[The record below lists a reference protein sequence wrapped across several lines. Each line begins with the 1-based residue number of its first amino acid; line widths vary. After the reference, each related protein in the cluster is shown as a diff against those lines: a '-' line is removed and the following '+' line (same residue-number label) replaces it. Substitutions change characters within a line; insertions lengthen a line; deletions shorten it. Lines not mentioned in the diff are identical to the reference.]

1 MENETSKPVN
11 GEELRELSRRNPE
24 LAYNFLSQNNDL
36 WNEIALNDPFDSAD
50 TLEELEPEQ
59 AGELILN
66 IPVDVSI
73 KIFES
78 FRPRAI
84 IEIVQNLSSKVV
96 EEIFSQM
103 DIEDVVDVF
112 ERSTVDEAEDLLEI
126 INKST
131 KLDINKRLAYPKDSV
146 GRLMSEEVA
155 KISTGL
161 TVKEALGELKT
172 LHTDVEDIVYVYSVD
187 KNNSLSG
194 VLSFREIVFADQD
207 QLIEDVMLTNPIYI
221 NPTADQEEAARLIK
235 QYELL
240 ALPVVDKKNKLIGQ
254 ATISTALDVIQTE
267 IAEDFSQSFGAG
279 AEETIFT
286 PFQKS
291 VKLRLPWIAVNMGLA
306 FIVSWLISQFDESI
320 ASDALLAALMPVV
333 ALVGGNSGA
342 QSLAI
347 VIRALARNDI
357 SEARVV
363 QSLAI
368 VIRALAR
375 NDISEAR
382 VVEVIGKQSLIGV
395 INGIFMAI
403 FSFILLSL
411 VGLNSYALSL
421 SIAVFGNIFIGNLFG
436 SSIPLI
442 LRKLGF
448 DPALASN
455 IFLTLITDIVG
466 FAGFLGIALLLI

>member
-1 MENETSKPVN
+1 
-11 GEELRELSRRNPE
+11 
-24 LAYNFLSQNNDL
+24 
-36 WNEIALNDPFDSAD
+36 
-50 TLEELEPEQ
+50 
-59 AGELILN
+59 
-66 IPVDVSI
+66 
-73 KIFES
+73 
-78 FRPRAI
+78 
-84 IEIVQNLSSKVV
+84 
-96 EEIFSQM
+96 
-103 DIEDVVDVF
+103 
-112 ERSTVDEAEDLLEI
+112 
-126 INKST
+126 
-131 KLDINKRLAYPKDSV
+131 
-146 GRLMSEEVA
+146 
-155 KISTGL
+155 
-161 TVKEALGELKT
+161 
-172 LHTDVEDIVYVYSVD
+172 
-187 KNNSLSG
+187 

-207 QLIEDVMLTNPIYI
+207 QLIEDVMITNPIYI

-363 QSLAI
+363 
-368 VIRALAR
+368 
-375 NDISEAR
+375 
-382 VVEVIGKQSLIGV
+382 EVIGKQSLIGV